1 MCWLYLICLC
11 AYVYVKFASN
21 MSLFSS
27 PATLSRVKKVEMK
40 CFVVVIVVQCEK
52 ECFKNALFSN
62 LNNVNLNIYQI
73 MVGYTIEGKALT
85 SQ

>member
-11 AYVYVKFASN
+11 AYVYVGFASN

-27 PATLSRVKKVEMK
+27 HATLGQVEKVDMK
-40 CFVVVIVVQCEK
+40 SFVVVIVVQCER

-62 LNNVNLNIYQI
+62 LSNVNLKIYQI
-73 MVGYTIEGKALT
+73 LVGYTIEGKVLA